1 MRGMPGVI
9 DSPPSLSFLPLPP
22 IESRVRCAVELVCAS
37 ERRHRRGPDRGVGG
51 RPRAETRKFSSA
63 AMTGP
68 APRAPA
74 RNRELVPRQ
83 LTGSPPIWME
93 WMEAR
98 NNTAVLA
105 GSIHGLVM
113 TAGRS
118 GRGRAVLFL
127 HI

>member
-22 IESRVRCAVELVCAS
+22 IESRVGCAVELVCAS
-37 ERRHRRGPDRGVGG
+37 ERERRHRRGPDRGVGG

-83 LTGSPPIWME
+83 LT
-93 WMEAR
+93 
-98 NNTAVLA
+98 AVPR
-105 GSIHGLVM
+105 
-113 TAGRS
+113 RS
-118 GRGRAVLFL
+118 GWNGWKLETILLCWLAPSMAS
-127 HI
+127 